1 MTGPNPTDA
10 PELISIGAQSIVDRS
25 KSLGLV
31 WTRRL
36 ATVNDGTNPASCVI
50 TFDNDTVAVTA
61 VSMVGP
67 LPLDTRV
74 YVDMV
79 PPSGNFI
86 TGVATTSGAPWFL
99 GSASLSQLSPGGT
112 TVSAVNVNMPGSPT
126 ITLTKNFET
135 TDIKIDFHATLLT
148 TLANTSV
155 RCAVSIGGTDND
167 ICHLVLNPASTHL
180 QVSGTKIFTSTL
192 SGPVAIIARWR
203 RIAGGGTL
211 TTGTDDWIAMSA
223 VELV

>member
-36 ATVNDGTNPASCVI
+36 ATVNDGSDPASCVI
-50 TFDNDTVAVTA
+50 TFDNDTVPVTA

-67 LPLDTRV
+67 LPLDARV

-86 TGVATTSGAPWFL
+86 VGVAITNGAPWFL
-99 GSASLSQLSPGGT
+99 GSTSLNNAIAAGT
-112 TVSAVNVNMPGSPT
+112 TVSAVNVDMPGSPT
-126 ITLTKNFET
+126 ITLTKNFTT
-135 TDIKIDFHATLLT
+135 TDIKIDFHVTCLT

-167 ICHLVLNPASTHL
+167 IAHLVLNPANTHL
-180 QVSGTKIFTSTL
+180 QLSGTKIFTSIL

-203 RIAGGGTL
+203 RIAGGGTM
-211 TTGTDDWIAMSA
+211 TTGTDDWISMSA
-223 VELV
+223 VETV